1 MTTPSNAGT
10 PNAPLECAVKS
21 AADPAAI
28 LEPSA
33 KERESSLRRLVIR
46 GSAIELFGY
55 GMNQLLRLLTNL
67 VLSRLL
73 FPEAYGLTAIVT
85 VFLFAL
91 GMLSDVGL
99 KDSVITSA
107 RGDDPRFLNTA
118 WTIQILRGM
127 GLWLVASLIA
137 KPVAV
142 AYAEPQLCPL
152 IVTGSFELVIAGFA
166 STSLFTLVR
175 HVRRGPLVLLEL
187 TSKLLSMVVM
197 FVWAW
202 IHPSVWALVVGGLTA
217 AVVEVIGSHMLP
229 VGYRNRLL
237 WEREAAREIRGFG
250 KWIFGS
256 SAFTFLAGEGDRL
269 LLGHYLTMGMLGV
282 YSIGVLL
289 SSAVGVAVT
298 RLAGSVFYGVFSQVA
313 RERREDVGRE
323 YYRARLR
330 LDLLAMPLLGATMVF
345 GPLLV
350 GLLYDSRYHDAGW
363 IVRILCLRVALQC
376 ALAPCSVLM
385 IAVGQSRQ
393 LFIGN
398 VSRFFA
404 VWIGIPIGWHLGGL
418 PGVVWATTFAEL
430 PMLVVFWRAMQQQGL
445 FRPSREL
452 FAPAAFAGGA
462 LASWAVGASFP
473 TYVAHLH

>member
-1 MTTPSNAGT
+1 MTSRSNAGT
-10 PNAPLECAVKS
+10 PNAPLEYAVKP
-21 AADPAAI
+21 AADGAA
-28 LEPSA
+28 LLAASA
-33 KERESSLRRLVIR
+33 KERESALRRLVIR
-46 GSAIELFGY
+46 GSAIELFAY
-55 GMNQLLRLLTNL
+55 GMNQLLRLATNL

-85 VFLFAL
+85 VFMVAL

-99 KDSVITSA
+99 KDSVITST

-118 WTIQILRGM
+118 WTIQIVRGVC
-127 GLWLVASLIA
+127 LWLVASLIA
-137 KPVAV
+137 KPVAL
-142 AYAEPQLCPL
+142 AYGEPQLFPL
-152 IVTGSFELVIAGFA
+152 IVAGSFELVISGLA

-187 TSKLLSMVVM
+187 SSKVISMIVM
-197 FVWAW
+197 FAWAW

-217 AVVEVIGSHMLP
+217 ALIEMVGSHLLP
-229 VGYRNRLL
+229 VGYRNRLC
-237 WEREAAREIRGFG
+237 WEPEAARSIRGFG

-269 LLGHYLTMGMLGV
+269 LLGHYLTMAMLGV

-298 RLAGSVFYGVFSQVA
+298 RLASSVFYGVFSQIA

-363 IVRILCLRVALQC
+363 IVRILCLRVAMQC
-376 ALAPCSVLM
+376 ALAPCSVFM
-385 IAVGQSRQ
+385 IALGHSRQ

-398 VSRFFA
+398 ISRFFA
-404 VWIGIPIGWHLGGL
+404 VWIGIPLGWHLGGL
-418 PGVVWATTFAEL
+418 PGVVWATTLAEL
-430 PMLVVFWRAMQQQGL
+430 PMLLVFLRTMQRDGL
-445 FRPSREL
+445 LRPLREL

-462 LASWAVGASFP
+462 LASWAAHASLP
-473 TYVAHLH
+473 SYVAHMH